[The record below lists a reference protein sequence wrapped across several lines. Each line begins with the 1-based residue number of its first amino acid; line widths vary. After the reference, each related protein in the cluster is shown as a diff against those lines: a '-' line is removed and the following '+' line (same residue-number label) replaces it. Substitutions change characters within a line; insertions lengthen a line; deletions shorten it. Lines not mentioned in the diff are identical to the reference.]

1 MKNKTDGSE
10 VAVNPGDTIDNV
22 RRLVRESGD
31 SLLAAAQMLKRLVEA
46 DESIVERIT
55 QGPDALPEGFVNSL
69 LRIAERSLH
78 PRLMLN
84 RCPAYQRIAG
94 YAYSSQEEILKT
106 GSVDVVTDAAT
117 GDVIKVDLVKLEGER
132 LRQVFSQAGV
142 RSRDEQRAWLKR
154 RNETPK
160 IEKMVGP
167 SYVVRKD
174 RLVFMRPCEVTKIEI
189 LRLLEQMVA

>member
-1 MKNKTDGSE
+1 MKNNETKVILQPS
-10 VAVNPGDTIDNV
+10 DTIDNV

-31 SLLAAAQMLKRLVEA
+31 SLLSAAQMLKRIVEA
-46 DESIVERIT
+46 DPTAVERIT

-69 LRIAERSLH
+69 LRIAEKSLH
-78 PRLMLN
+78 PKLLLN

-94 YAYSSQEEILKT
+94 YAYSSQEEILKS
-106 GSVDVVTDAAT
+106 GSIDVVTDAAS
-117 GDVIKVDLVKLEGER
+117 GDIIKVDLVKLDGGR

-154 RNETPK
+154 RQDTTPL
-160 IEKMVGP
+160 EKMVGP
-167 SYVVRKD
+167 AYIIRKNM
-174 RLVFMRPCEVTKIEI
+174 LVFMRPCEVSKVEI